1 MIFKDRADAGRALA
15 AELAPLVSPPCIVAA
30 VPRGGLTAVAD
41 LFVSLTVD
49 EEFRAIGEDYI
60 DFSPVPDEQVV
71 AMLERARELITP
83 SARGRISAPAR

>member
-1 MIFKDRADAGRALA
+1 MIFKDREDAARALA

-49 EEFRAIGEDYI
+49 EEFRA
-60 DFSPVPDEQVV
+60 
-71 AMLERARELITP
+71 MERTTSISLPCPMSR
-83 SARGRISAPAR
+83 SWRCSSAPGS